1 MGMSLTM
8 YKNSSASKIFL
19 SLFILLAPLCSNP
32 DLSYGSDDKELAYN
46 NSQFE
51 KVKLISTGKLIN
63 VMNFLEPH
71 KYTVFM
77 FSADWCA
84 PCKPLKEKLGELT
97 QRVDNM
103 ALREIDIIN
112 LENPLVKYYNIPAI
126 PYFLVYGPDGK
137 FVERGP
143 MLSKDL
149 LKTIATENR

>member
-1 MGMSLTM
+1 M

-19 SLFILLAPLCSNP
+19 SLFILLALLCSNP

-51 KVKLISTGKLIN
+51 KVKLISRGRLIN
-63 VMNFLEPH
+63 VMKYLEPH

-77 FSADWCA
+77 FYADWCA
-84 PCKPLKEKLGELT
+84 PCKPLKEKLGELAE
-97 QRVDNM
+97 RVNNM

-143 MLSKDL
+143 MLSKKL
-149 LKTIATENR
+149 LKQIASENQ